1 MPARERCSIWQQR
14 IRRRCAESTESA
26 DEAQREITRV
36 GRGVRIIPPVAKK
49 LEQTLFQFGKMI
61 KIVKR
66 LFGLGQSNPR
76 EGTTIVINVEKL
88 ERRVALLEDGVLEEY
103 SIEREGEDNIVGGIF
118 KGKVKNIEPGLK
130 AMFVDIGHEKNAFLH
145 FWDALPLALD
155 SSLEEIHKE
164 GRPRRQQRKITSRDI
179 PDIYPIGSEIM
190 VQVTKGPISSKG
202 PRVTT
207 NISLAGRYI
216 VLMPFTDQFGISRK
230 IDDPKERQRLRQ
242 IVQKLNVPDGM
253 GIIMRTVAQ
262 GQRFRHFVHDLA
274 MLLEEWKE
282 VEAGF
287 AANNNPHCVYKEPD
301 LIERTARD
309 FLTDNVDNILCDNDE
324 TTQRMQE
331 IAGKISRRAKRHI
344 QYHPGNQPIFEE
356 LGIEKQISEA
366 FQRQVLLPCGG
377 YLVIDETEA
386 LIAIDINTG
395 RNNLEAAAEIAH
407 QLRLRNIGG
416 LVVVDFIDMR
426 HRKDQ
431 MAVYKAMKD
440 ALKRDKAKTQVMQ
453 ITPIGLMEMTRQR
466 INESLLDYVN
476 EHCPYCHG
484 RGRVKSV
491 MTMSVEIQ
499 RQLKATIMKYRESVG
514 DMVVVV
520 NSAVLSRF
528 KNEDAS
534 LLVELERLCAGR
546 LIFRSDPMI
555 HREAFAILDASN
567 NKPLYQTNM

>member
-1 MPARERCSIWQQR
+1 MFVKRLP
-14 IRRRCAESTESA
+14 TFNHNN
-26 DEAQREITRV
+26 
-36 GRGVRIIPPVAKK
+36 
-49 LEQTLFQFGKMI
+49 LTLTVFLKMI
-61 KIVKR
+61 KVVKR
-66 LFGLGQSNPR
+66 LLGLGQNNPL
-76 EGTTIVINVEKL
+76 EGTTIVVNSEKL

-118 KGKVKNIEPGLK
+118 KGKVKNIEQGLK
-130 AMFVDIGHEKNAFLH
+130 AMFVDIGYEKNAFLH

-155 SSLEEIHKE
+155 SSLEEIQKE
-164 GRPRRQQRKITSRDI
+164 GRPRRKPKKITSKDI
-179 PDIYPIGSEIM
+179 PDIYPVGSDIM
-190 VQVTKGPISSKG
+190 VQVTKGPIGTKG

-262 GQRFRHFVHDLA
+262 GQRFRHFVRDLA
-274 MLLEEWKE
+274 MLLEQWHE
-282 VEAGF
+282 VEKKF
-287 AANNNPHCVYKEPD
+287 AAEQDPHCVYREPD

-309 FLTDNVDNILCDNDE
+309 FLTDNVDCILCDNQE
-324 TTQRMQE
+324 TIAYMQE
-331 IAGKISRRAKRHI
+331 IASKISRRAKRHI
-344 QYHPGNQPIFEE
+344 QYHSTRQPIFEE
-356 LGIEKQISEA
+356 LGIEKQINEA

-395 RNNLEAAAEIAH
+395 RNKGNKDLDKTILETNLESAREIAR

-431 MAVYKAMKD
+431 QAVYKAMKE

-466 INESLLDYVN
+466 IDESLLDYVN
-476 EHCPYCHG
+476 DYCPYCHG
-484 RGRVKSV
+484 RGRIKSV

-499 RQLKATIMKYRESVG
+499 RQLKATILKYRDSGVG

-520 NSAVLSRF
+520 NSSVLSRF
-528 KNEDAS
+528 KNEDAN
-534 LLVELERLCAGR
+534 LLVELERLCSGR
-546 LIFRSDPMI
+546 LIFRSDPSI
-555 HREAFAILDASN
+555 HRESFAILDASN
-567 NKPLYQTNM
+567 NKPLYQTLA